1 MRTTLFLVAF
11 LLVGPALNGQAPAN
25 LKNMDL
31 DAIDRSCKPCDDF
44 FQFSMGKWHE
54 QNPIPGN
61 QTVWSKRW
69 AGADGNRDVLK
80 GILEGLAATRNRAGS
95 NEQLLGDFYAACTS
109 TDAIDTAAATPLA
122 APLQRIASISDRR
135 ALERAIADL
144 HRDGVP
150 VAFEFGSIPDTDNP
164 RQMIGGIGPGMLGLP
179 DRDYYLKDDPASKT
193 TQERYRRHVE
203 TLLAAAGLSPSAA
216 STSAATVIRLET
228 QQARARLSR
237 ADRRDPY
244 KINNRRSPAELATLT
259 PHFNWRAYSEAI
271 GLDYN
276 GLVLVTD
283 LAFMS
288 EFDRELEQ
296 VSLDD
301 WKALLTWD
309 VVRAR
314 ARDLS
319 APFRDEMFAFV
330 DRTLNGQREPRSRWQ
345 YCVDRTDALLGEAL
359 GKAYVE
365 KVFPPAAKQRVQEMV
380 KNLLAALDESIRG
393 LEWMT
398 PETKRKALVKLAAF
412 TPKIAYPDKWRDYPD
427 VRVSRTSFFD
437 SVVSAER
444 FAQTD
449 DRDQIGKPVDRTRWG
464 MTAPTSNAYYS
475 PLANEIVFP
484 AGILTPPMF
493 SMDADDA
500 VNYGG
505 IGVVIGHEISHG
517 FDDQGSQF
525 DADGRLT
532 NWWTA
537 EDRKRFDERTACV
550 ADQFNNYFIE
560 PGTGH
565 NGRLVLGE
573 AIGDLAGVRIA
584 YLAYLKSLEGKPRP
598 PDIGGFTPE
607 QRFFLGWGQS
617 RGDNM
622 RIERQRVYVVSDPH
636 PVAKYRVIGPLSNMP
651 EFQKAFGCQPGDPM
665 VRTAE
670 KACRVW

>member
-1 MRTTLFLVAF
+1 MRTGL
-11 LLVGPALNGQAPAN
+11 LLVVVLLAGPIVSGQAPAN

-31 DAIDRSCKPCDDF
+31 EAIDRSCKPCDDF

-54 QNPIPGN
+54 QNPIPAN

-69 AGADGNRDVLK
+69 AGADGNREVLR
-80 GILEGLAATRNRAGS
+80 GILEGLAATRNRRGM
-95 NEQLLGDFYAACTS
+95 NEQLLGDFYGACMS
-109 TDAIDTAAATPLA
+109 TDAIDASAASPLA
-122 APLQRIASISDRR
+122 APLRRIASIGDRR
-135 ALERAIADL
+135 ALARAIADL
-144 HRDGVP
+144 HRDGIP
-150 VAFEFGSIPDTDNP
+150 VAFEFGAVPDTDKP
-164 RQMIGGIGPGMLGLP
+164 RQMIAGMQAGMLGLP
-179 DRDYYLKDDPASKT
+179 DRDYYLKDDAASKV

-203 TLLAAAGLSPSAA
+203 TLLRAAGLAPSAA
-216 STSAATVIRLET
+216 SASAATVVGLET

-237 ADRRDPY
+237 TERRDPY
-244 KINNRRSPAELATLT
+244 KINNRRSTAELAKLT
-259 PHFNWRAYSEAI
+259 PHFNWGAYYEAI
-271 GLDYN
+271 GLDYD
-276 GLVLVTD
+276 GLVMVID
-283 LAFMS
+283 LNFMS

-296 VSLDD
+296 VSIDD

-319 APFRDEMFAFV
+319 TPFRDEMFDFV
-330 DRTLNGQREPRSRWQ
+330 DRTLNGQREATPRWQ
-345 YCVDRTDALLGEAL
+345 YCVNRTDELLGEAL

-365 KVFPPAAKQRVQEMV
+365 KVFPPAAKQRMQEMV
-380 KNLLAALDESIRG
+380 KNLIAALDQSIRG
-393 LEWMT
+393 LDWMT
-398 PETKRKALVKLAAF
+398 PETKQKALVKLAAF
-412 TPKIAYPDKWRDYPD
+412 TPKIGYPDKWREYPG
-427 VRVSRTSFFD
+427 VRVTRTNFLD
-437 SVVSAER
+437 SAASAMR

-449 DRDQIGKPVDRTRWG
+449 DRDQIGKPVDRTRWQ

-475 PLANEIVFP
+475 PLLNEIVFP

-493 SMDADDA
+493 GVDADDA

-525 DADGRLT
+525 DADGRLA

-537 EDRKRFDERTACV
+537 EDRTRFDERTACV
-550 ADQFNNYFIE
+550 VDQFNNYFIE
-560 PGTGH
+560 PGTSH

-573 AIGDLAGVRIA
+573 SIGDLAGVRIA

-651 EFQKAFGCQPGDPM
+651 EFQKAFGCTAGDAM